1 MSRKIP
7 YETEKAYLWSIRL
20 FLEKGNI
27 RTVRN
32 QIEQRS
38 YRLRNCTSEEVRDE
52 FRELLQ
58 KAEEAYRIEEE
69 HGAGCLLDL
78 DDPINA
84 RLIARG
90 AIRADE
96 ANAAKRYRSISSNL
110 AEAH

>member
-1 MSRKIP
+1 MSRRIP
-7 YETEKAYLWSIRL
+7 HDAEKAYLWSIRL
-20 FLEKGNI
+20 LLEKGNI
-27 RTVRN
+27 RAVRN
-32 QIEQRS
+32 QIEGRS
-38 YRLRNCTSEEVRDE
+38 YRLRNCPSEEVRDE

-58 KAEEAYRIEEE
+58 KAEEAYRIEGE

-90 AIRADE
+90 AIPADA

-110 AEAH
+110 AESH